1 MFVIMPWS
9 VMLSTMTRQANLD
22 VDINLEFNSTLGTY
36 ILRYMFV
43 AAVKREQRKNVKMTI
58 DAILRPHAC

>member
-9 VMLSTMTRQANLD
+9 VMLSSMTRQAYLD

-36 ILRYMFV
+36 NKYLFV

>member
-1 MFVIMPWS
+1 
-9 VMLSTMTRQANLD
+9 MLSTMTRQAYLD
-22 VDINLEFNSTLGTY
+22 VDINLEFNSTLGTYIHTYIHTY